1 MKLTRMR
8 GRGLCSAMST
18 DGVIVITEAS
28 SPWSPIWTTAAA
40 LRP

>member
-1 MKLTRMR
+1 MF
-8 GRGLCSAMST
+8 T

-28 SPWSPIWTTAAA
+28 SPRPPIWTTAAA